1 MVGKG
6 LDPQIR
12 AVGMSANDPE
22 WSIGAAVGIDPG
34 HKCTAGPEVPPP
46 GCRAAI
52 IRRYGSEAGLLEPL
66 DRLVDGMEG
75 AGGGVDIAA
84 EVARPVV
91 GS

>member
-1 MVGKG
+1 MVGNG

-12 AVGMSANDPE
+12 TVGMGANDSE

-46 GCRAAI
+46 RCRTVI
-52 IRRYGSEAGLLEPL
+52 IRRYGSETGILKPSG
-66 DRLVDGMEG
+66 RLVDGVEG

>member
-1 MVGKG
+1 MVGNG

-12 AVGMSANDPE
+12 AVGMGANDSE

-52 IRRYGSEAGLLEPL
+52 IRRYGSEACLLEPSG
-66 DRLVDGMEG
+66 RLVDGVEG

-84 EVARPVV
+84 EVASPVV